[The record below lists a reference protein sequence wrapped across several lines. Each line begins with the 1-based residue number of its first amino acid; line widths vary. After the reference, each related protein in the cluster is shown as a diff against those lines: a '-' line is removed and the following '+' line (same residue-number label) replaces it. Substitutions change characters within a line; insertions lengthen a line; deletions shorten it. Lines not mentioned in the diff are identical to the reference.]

1 MPLDQQ
7 NQDDFTQRRL
17 QRLELRYRR
26 AQFVLA
32 GAQAVYD
39 SLRSMPVVDELR
51 LRQALQRVEQTREL
65 LLDIQCTIEYLEDQE
80 RVAQAY
86 SGGSAGSAVGTLSV
100 AISPERC
107 ARNMT
112 YSPLPTISTAPTT
125 VASGARA
132 DHTSQSN
139 IAPQRSAV

>member
-1 MPLDQQ
+1 MPLEQQ

-39 SLRSMPVVDELR
+39 SLRSMAVVDELR

-80 RVAQAY
+80 RVA
-86 SGGSAGSAVGTLSV
+86 
-100 AISPERC
+100 
-107 ARNMT
+107 
-112 YSPLPTISTAPTT
+112 
-125 VASGARA
+125 
-132 DHTSQSN
+132 
-139 IAPQRSAV
+139 

>member
-65 LLDIQCTIEYLEDQE
+65 LVDIQCTIEYLEDQE
-80 RVAQAY
+80 RVA
-86 SGGSAGSAVGTLSV
+86 
-100 AISPERC
+100 
-107 ARNMT
+107 
-112 YSPLPTISTAPTT
+112 
-125 VASGARA
+125 
-132 DHTSQSN
+132 
-139 IAPQRSAV
+139 

>member
-1 MPLDQQ
+1 MPLEQQ

-39 SLRSMPVVDELR
+39 SLRAMPVVDELR

-65 LLDIQCTIEYLEDQE
+65 LVDIQCTIEYLEDQE
-80 RVAQAY
+80 RVA
-86 SGGSAGSAVGTLSV
+86 
-100 AISPERC
+100 
-107 ARNMT
+107 
-112 YSPLPTISTAPTT
+112 
-125 VASGARA
+125 
-132 DHTSQSN
+132 
-139 IAPQRSAV
+139 

>member
-1 MPLDQQ
+1 MPLEQQ

-39 SLRSMPVVDELR
+39 SLRSMAVVDELQ

-65 LLDIQCTIEYLEDQE
+65 LVDIQCTIEYLEDQE
-80 RVAQAY
+80 RVA
-86 SGGSAGSAVGTLSV
+86 
-100 AISPERC
+100 
-107 ARNMT
+107 
-112 YSPLPTISTAPTT
+112 
-125 VASGARA
+125 
-132 DHTSQSN
+132 
-139 IAPQRSAV
+139 